1 VIESGCKGWLGGE
14 QVCGVARTA
23 KGEKMNMRL
32 AILGFG
38 NVGRAFARLLLRKAP
53 TLEADYD
60 LTCSVVG
67 LMTARHGGAVDPQGI
82 DLQRALN
89 LAESGASLD
98 VISAAPPPEDGV
110 LFVHTCTAD
119 VLIELTP
126 LNLDNGEPAITHVR
140 TALEKGMHVVSAN
153 KGPLAFGYREL
164 CRLAASQ
171 ERGFLF
177 ESTVMDGAPV
187 FGLAR
192 AGLPAARV
200 LGFRGVL
207 NSTTNYI
214 LTRMETGD
222 SYEEAVAGAQAMGI
236 AETDP
241 SADVDG
247 WDATVKTV
255 VLANVLLGADLRPDE
270 VSRSGIRDVTPLEIE
285 AARARGRRIKLVC
298 QAERQGNGFG
308 ARVAPE
314 EVPLDDPLASLDG
327 TTSMVTLRTDTLKG
341 LSLIEFE
348 PEPAQTAYG
357 LLADLIN
364 LARGWY

>member
-1 VIESGCKGWLGGE
+1 VNL
-14 QVCGVARTA
+14 
-23 KGEKMNMRL
+23 RL

-60 LTCSVVG
+60 LTVSVAG
-67 LMTARHGGAVDPQGI
+67 LMTARHGGALDPEGI
-82 DLQRALN
+82 DLKRALTVY
-89 LAESGASLD
+89 ESGESLD
-98 VISAAPPPEDGV
+98 ELSTVPPPEDGV
-110 LFVHTCTAD
+110 LFVHTCPAD
-119 VLIELTP
+119 VLVELTP
-126 LNLDNGEPAITHVR
+126 LNIRDGEPAVTHVR
-140 TALEKGMHVVSAN
+140 TALEKGMHVISAN
-153 KGPLAFGYREL
+153 KGPLAFRYREL

-171 ERGFLF
+171 ERAFLF
-177 ESTVMDGAPV
+177 EATVMDGAPV
-187 FGLAR
+187 FGIAR

-200 LGFRGVL
+200 LSFRGVL

-214 LTRMETGD
+214 LTRMESGTPFD
-222 SYEEAVAGAQAMGI
+222 EAVREAQTMGI

-241 SADVDG
+241 SADIDG

-255 VLANVLLGADLRPDE
+255 VLANVLLGADLRPDG
-270 VSRSGIRDVTPLEIE
+270 VDRTGIRGLTALQLQ
-285 AARARGRRIKLVC
+285 AALDRGRRVKLIC
-298 QAERQGNGFG
+298 TADRKGGELI

-314 EVPLDDPLASLDG
+314 EVSLNDPLASLSG
-327 TTSMVTLRTDTLKG
+327 TSSMLTLETDTLKQ

-348 PEPAQTAYG
+348 PEPVQTAYG

>member
-1 VIESGCKGWLGGE
+1 MEL
-14 QVCGVARTA
+14 
-23 KGEKMNMRL
+23 RL
-32 AILGFG
+32 ALLGFG

-53 TLEADYD
+53 TLKADYH

-67 LMTARHGGAVDPQGI
+67 LMTARHGGAVNPEGL
-82 DLQRALN
+82 DLQRALD
-89 LAESGASLD
+89 LSQSGLSLEPLSVVPSPD
-98 VISAAPPPEDGV
+98 DGL
-110 LFVHTCTAD
+110 LFIHACAAD

-153 KGPLAFGYREL
+153 KGPVAFAYREL
-164 CRLAASQ
+164 RRLAASQ
-171 ERGFLF
+171 RRAFLF

-187 FGLAR
+187 LGVAR

-214 LTRMETGD
+214 LTRMEHGISFED
-222 SYEEAVAGAQAMGI
+222 AVAQAQALGI

-255 VLANVLLGADLRPDE
+255 VLANVLLGGDLRPEDVE
-270 VSRSGIRDVTPLEIE
+270 RTGIRDVTPSQLA
-285 AARARGRRIKLVC
+285 AARATGQRVKLVC
-298 QAERQGNGFG
+298 QAERQEDGFV

-314 EVPLDDPLASLDG
+314 EVPLDDPMANLSG
-327 TTSMVTLRTDTLKG
+327 TSSMVTLRTDVLKG
-341 LSLIEFE
+341 LSIIEFE

-357 LLADLIN
+357 LLADIIN

>member
-1 VIESGCKGWLGGE
+1 MHL
-14 QVCGVARTA
+14 
-23 KGEKMNMRL
+23 RL
-32 AILGFG
+32 AVLGFG

-67 LMTARHGGAVDPQGI
+67 LMTARHGAAVEPEGVN
-82 DLQRALN
+82 LQRAL
-89 LAESGASLD
+89 AVYESGGALD
-98 VISAAPPPEDGV
+98 ELSSIPPPDDGV
-110 LFVHTCTAD
+110 LFVHACPAD

-126 LNLDNGEPAITHVR
+126 LNLSDGEPAVTHVR
-140 TALEKGMHVVSAN
+140 TALEKGMHVISAN
-153 KGPLAFGYREL
+153 KGPLAFAYREL
-164 CRLAASQ
+164 CQLAVSQ
-171 ERGFLF
+171 ERAFLY

-187 FGLAR
+187 FGVAR

-214 LTRMETGD
+214 LTQMEGGA
-222 SYEEAVAGAQAMGI
+222 SFAEAVEQAQAMGI

-247 WDATVKTV
+247 WDAAVKTV
-255 VLANVLLGADLRPDE
+255 VLVNVLLGADIRPAD
-270 VSRSGIRDVTPLEIE
+270 VDRTGIRDL
-285 AARARGRRIKLVC
+285 
-298 QAERQGNGFG
+298 
-308 ARVAPE
+308 
-314 EVPLDDPLASLDG
+314 
-327 TTSMVTLRTDTLKG
+327 TSSMLTLRTDTLKG

-364 LARGWY
+364 LARAWY

>member
-1 VIESGCKGWLGGE
+1 ME
-14 QVCGVARTA
+14 QRV
-23 KGEKMNMRL
+23 

-38 NVGRAFARLLLRKAP
+38 NVGRAFARLLLHKAP
-53 TLEADYD
+53 SLAKDYD
-60 LTCSVVG
+60 LVCSVVG
-67 LMTARHGGAVDPQGI
+67 LMTARHGGAVDPAGI
-82 DLQRALN
+82 DLEKALM

-98 VISAAPPPEDGV
+98 EMSTVSPPDDSL
-110 LFVHTCTAD
+110 LFLHACPAD

-126 LNLDNGEPAITHVR
+126 LNPNDGEPAISHVR

-153 KGPLAFGYREL
+153 KGPLAFAYREL
-164 CRLAASQ
+164 RDLAAAQ
-171 ERGFLF
+171 QRAFLF

-187 FGLAR
+187 FGVAR
-192 AGLPAARV
+192 AGLPAAQV

-214 LTRMETGD
+214 LTQMDVGASFD
-222 SYEEAVAGAQAMGI
+222 QAVRAAQAMGI

-247 WDATVKTV
+247 WDAAVKTV
-255 VLANVLLGADLRPDE
+255 VLANVLLGADMRPVD
-270 VSRSGIRDVTPLEIE
+270 VNRTGIRGVTADALQ
-285 AARARGRRIKLVC
+285 AAREQGQRIKLVC
-298 QAERQGNGFG
+298 QAERQGDGVV

-314 EVPLDDPLASLDG
+314 AVSLDDPLSSLSG
-327 TTSMVTLRTDTLKG
+327 TSSMLTLRTDTLKG